1 LVGAIRAV
9 QNDGFMGTWV
19 ASVVGNLAIVV
30 FTLIFA
36 VPAFL
41 FGWLPP
47 RGNIMFA
54 CGRTWSRV
62 LLFFCGVRVRTEFDP
77 AFDRERQGAH
87 CIYMANHQS
96 LFDIPV
102 LLATLPGQTRFMAK
116 QSLFRIPLFGWALAA
131 GGFIPVDR
139 ENRSR
144 GKEAFETAVA
154 RLRAGASVLL
164 FPEETRSL
172 DGQLLPFK
180 RGGFLLAYKSGLP
193 IVPIGIE
200 GTLGIQGKKSFL
212 IHPGGVQVR
221 YGAPIAMGEFDRA
234 RKRELE
240 DQVRDQVAALA
251 NVPRQANPTLSA

>member
-1 LVGAIRAV
+1 MRTAL
-9 QNDGFMGTWV
+9 F
-19 ASVVGNLAIVV
+19 SVVGNLAIIV
-30 FTLIFA
+30 FTLVFA

-54 CGRTWSRV
+54 CARGWSRV
-62 LLFFCGVRVRTEFDP
+62 LLFFCGVRVEASFDP
-77 AFDRERQGAH
+77 RFDRARQGAH

-116 QSLFRIPLFGWALAA
+116 LSLFRIPLFGWALAA

-144 GKEAFETAVA
+144 GREAFETAVA
-154 RLRAGASVLL
+154 RLQAGASVLL

-172 DGQLLPFK
+172 DGRLLPFK
-180 RGGFLLAYKSGLP
+180 RGGFLLAHKSGLP
-193 IVPIGIE
+193 IVPVGIE

-212 IHPGGVQVR
+212 IHPGTVQVR
-221 YGAPIAMGEFDRA
+221 YGEPIAVAEFDLK

-240 DQVRDQVAALA
+240 ALVRERVATLA
-251 NVPRQANPTLSA
+251 NVAADAAPAEAAASATV